1 MALVTLAAA
10 YAHVHGDWILAA
22 SPADP
27 LDVELQSKVDQAS
40 DIILSYLKIATSPP
54 YYDDQTAPKRI
65 QAAALLMIANLWT
78 YRGDDIDTPDEKTW
92 QAIERLLM
100 RDRDPALA

>member
-10 YAHVHGDWILAA
+10 HKHIRADWTLAA
-22 SPADP
+22 SPVDPRDAD
-27 LDVELQSKVDQAS
+27 LQAKVDQAS

-54 YYDDQTAPKRI
+54 YYDDTTAPKRV
-65 QAAALLMIANLWT
+65 QAATLLLVANLWEF
-78 YRGDDIDTPDEKTW
+78 RGDDLNSPDEKTW
-92 QAIERLLM
+92 EAIARLLI